1 MVKFKDIFC
10 ACAGSVC
17 IKMEKVFLVCVQNRT
32 REVRVSVPEGASGNV
47 ASLESAVRERFSD
60 LPSVRP
66 TSQLILQV
74 RCSCKYSGKWAYWSK
89 PGIFCGKPEPY

>member
-1 MVKFKDIFC
+1 M
-10 ACAGSVC
+10 
-17 IKMEKVFLVCVQNRT
+17 
-32 REVRVSVPEGASGNV
+32 SVPEGASGNV

-60 LPSVRP
+60 LPSVRL

-74 RCSCKYSGKWAYWSK
+74 HCSCKYGGKWACWSK